1 MTSQQ
6 YQDMFNSDKFA
17 QSEAV
22 LQAIELEDREN
33 VIDMTEMAKTT
44 RTVNMDSDR
53 FNCILSEYSRK

>member
-1 MTSQQ
+1 
-6 YQDMFNSDKFA
+6 MFNSDKFA

-44 RTVNMDSDR
+44 RTVNMDPER
-53 FNCILSEYSRK
+53 FSCILSEYSRK